1 MKPVEWGVLAAQAPG
16 LAAIGR
22 ERLAGRV
29 AYLATS
35 RRNDGVPR
43 VHPVTPGLSPGRL
56 FLFMEPT
63 SPKGHDLRADARF
76 ALHCGVED
84 NSGGLGEFYV
94 SGEALYTTDPALRE
108 EATAASSY
116 VPADRYI
123 LFHLLVA
130 QATSR
135 RYIEGAPVS
144 ESWRSA

>member
-1 MKPVEWGVLAAQAPG
+1 MKPVEWGVFASLAPE

-35 RRNDGVPR
+35 RRSDGAPR
-43 VHPVTPGLSPGRL
+43 VHPVTPDLSPGRL

-63 SPKGHDLRADARF
+63 SPKGHDLRADPRF

-84 NSGGLGEFYV
+84 NSGGRGEFYV
-94 SGEALYTTDPALRE
+94 SGEAIYVTDPALRK
-108 EATAASSY
+108 EAIASSPFA
-116 VPADRYI
+116 PADRYI

-135 RYIEGAPVS
+135 RYVAGTPIS
-144 ESWRSA
+144 ETWRSD